1 MNLLQENEL
10 FEEKHIL
17 KAIESLVPEFKLVDD
32 SIIIDRNTAKNI
44 RTLYLE
50 IAPTEDEFF
59 CNTTLH
65 SLRENLPR
73 ELKSRIESVINPI
86 FMPRNEEEVM
96 RNILILSNQLKYI
109 QDIPQVI
116 ISFHKQTDS
125 KISFTVILLRLLKPE
140 DSPLQMHFPKLENKV
155 KFSDHEVK
163 IVGML
168 QKSLPKEANVI
179 EMHIEKKDFLR
190 KDFSVDL
197 YEARRFIYHSLSEM
211 IGEVRDYNG
220 GMIAKQTEVLSEL
233 KKILLQLNIRNDFIL
248 ENFFYSLT
256 PKYMQ
261 SILSPFIL
269 KKIFLLVLE
278 IIEHDYKDHVFFMKT
293 QIVEDFFLL
302 SIGAVNPSIKEFI
315 EGKIASLNIDS
326 SKLTISYV
334 NIYEISCLSFLLRFH
349 DPEEHEKFLQVII
362 ENVRIWKE
370 TLQSSISMDS
380 HPTIKL

>member
-1 MNLLQENEL
+1 
-10 FEEKHIL
+10 
-17 KAIESLVPEFKLVDD
+17 
-32 SIIIDRNTAKNI
+32 
-44 RTLYLE
+44 
-50 IAPTEDEFF
+50 
-59 CNTTLH
+59 
-65 SLRENLPR
+65 
-73 ELKSRIESVINPI
+73 
-86 FMPRNEEEVM
+86 
-96 RNILILSNQLKYI
+96 
-109 QDIPQVI
+109 
-116 ISFHKQTDS
+116 
-125 KISFTVILLRLLKPE
+125 
-140 DSPLQMHFPKLENKV
+140 
-155 KFSDHEVK
+155 
-163 IVGML
+163 
-168 QKSLPKEANVI
+168 
-179 EMHIEKKDFLR
+179 
-190 KDFSVDL
+190 
-197 YEARRFIYHSLSEM
+197 M

-220 GMIAKQTEVLSEL
+220 GMIAKQTEVLSEI